1 MTIASNKNT
10 PRNTYTAT
18 AGQTAFTI
26 GFEFFK
32 VADVK
37 VYKNGTLLTYN
48 ASPSSASQYKI
59 TGTAS
64 ASDDAYEFGAG
75 GTVTLG
81 AGATADDIIVIIR
94 DITLER
100 TSDFPTTGAFDITS
114 LNTQLDTMTSML
126 SDIKQQSDRSVK
138 LLDTDTISATVTLP
152 AKASRQDKMLGFDSS
167 GNVETTI
174 SSSGL
179 STLSTITS
187 DITTVAGISSAVS
200 NVSSIS
206 SAVSS
211 VSSNSANINSVAAVS
226 SLITSDFV
234 SDLNTLAT
242 TDIVNDLNT
251 LATADIVSDLNTLAT
266 TDIVSDLNTLATT
279 DIVND
284 LNTLATADIVSDLNT
299 LATTDIVSDLNQLAT
314 TDFVSD
320 LNAIEGIKANVTTV
334 ANNVTGVNS
343 FAERYRVGSSDPT
356 SSLDEGDLFYN
367 STDNAV
373 KFYNGTSWASITAGL
388 SDIVGDVTPQL
399 GGNLDVNGNSIVSVS
414 NGNIAITPNGSG
426 KVILDGLSFP
436 TADGTSGQA
445 LTTDG
450 SGNVSFNTIQAS
462 ELSTAGNVFSN
473 YNNISSDTTITTAS
487 TKNSVLFGV
496 ITVSS
501 NAVLT
506 IGGNGDLR
514 IL

>member
-18 AGQTAFTI
+18 GGQTAFTI

-37 VYKNGTLLTYN
+37 VYRNGSLLTYN
-48 ASPSSASQYKI
+48 ASPSSVSQYKI

-81 AGATADDIIVIIR
+81 AGATADDSIVIIR
-94 DITLER
+94 DIVLER

-114 LNTQLDTMTSML
+114 LNTQLDTITSML
-126 SDIKQQSDRSVK
+126 SDLKQQSDRSVK
-138 LLDTDTISATVTLP
+138 LLDTDTVSSTITLP
-152 AKASRQDKMLGFDSS
+152 AKASRQDKVLAFDSS
-167 GNVETTI
+167 GNVETSI

-179 STLSTITS
+179 STLATITS
-187 DITTVAGISSAVS
+187 DITTVAGISSDVTSVAGNSTNINTVASANS
-200 NVSSIS
+200 NIS
-206 SAVSS
+206 TIA
-211 VSSNSANINSVAAVS
+211 SNISNINSVAGVS

-242 TDIVNDLNT
+242 TAIVEDLNI
-251 LATADIVSDLNTLAT
+251 LATS
-266 TDIVSDLNTLATT
+266 
-279 DIVND
+279 
-284 LNTLATADIVSDLNT
+284 
-299 LATTDIVSDLNQLAT
+299 DIVSDLNQLAT

-334 ANNVTGVNS
+334 ADNITGVNS

-373 KFYNGTSWASITAGL
+373 KYYNGTSWASITAGL
-388 SDIVGDVTPQL
+388 TDIVNDITPQL

-450 SGNVSFNTIQAS
+450 AGNVAFTTIQAS
-462 ELSTAGNVFSN
+462 EITTEGSVFSN
-473 YNNISSDTTITTAS
+473 YNQITGNVTTTTAS
-487 TKNSVLFGV
+487 TKNAFLFGP
-496 ITVSS
+496 ITISGSATWTVSGS
-501 NAVLT
+501 GTLE
-506 IGGNGDLR
+506 

>member
-18 AGQTAFTI
+18 GGQTAFTI

-37 VYKNGTLLTYN
+37 VYRNGSLLTYN
-48 ASPSSASQYKI
+48 ASPSSVSQYKI

-64 ASDDAYEFGAG
+64 ASDDAYEFGSG

-81 AGATADDIIVIIR
+81 AGATADDSIVIIR
-94 DITLER
+94 DIVLER

-138 LLDTDTISATVTLP
+138 LLDTDTVSATITLP
-152 AKASRQDKMLGFDSS
+152 AKATRQDKVLGFDSS
-167 GNVETTI
+167 GNIETTI

-179 STLSTITS
+179 ATLSSITS
-187 DITTVAGISSAVS
+187 DITTVAGISSNVTSVAGNSTNINTVASADS
-200 NVSSIS
+200 NIS
-206 SAVSS
+206 TIA
-211 VSSNSANINSVAAVS
+211 SNISNINSVAGVS

-242 TDIVNDLNT
+242 TAIVEDLN
-251 LATADIVSDLNTLAT
+251 I
-266 TDIVSDLNTLATT
+266 LATT
-279 DIVND
+279 DIVN
-284 LNTLATADIVSDLNT
+284 
-299 LATTDIVSDLNQLAT
+299 DLNQLAT

-356 SSLDEGDLFYN
+356 TSLDEGDLFYN

-373 KFYNGTSWASITAGL
+373 KYYNGSSWASITAGL
-388 SDIVGDVTPQL
+388 TDIVNDTTPQL
-399 GGNLDVNGNSIVSVS
+399 GGNLDVNGNSIVSAS

-450 SGNVSFNTIQAS
+450 GGNISFTTIQAS
-462 ELSTAGNVFSN
+462 ELTTVGNVFSN
-473 YNNISSDTTITTAS
+473 YNSISSDLTITTAS
-487 TKNSVLFGV
+487 TKNSVLFGP
-496 ITVSS
+496 ITIAS

-506 IGGNGDLR
+506 IAGSGTLQ

>member
-1 MTIASNKNT
+1 MTISLNT

-18 AGQTAFTI
+18 AGQTDFTI
-26 GFEFFK
+26 GFEFFA

-37 VYKNGTLLTYN
+37 AYKNGTLLTYN
-48 ASPSSASQYKI
+48 ASPSTNSQYSLV
-59 TGTAS
+59 GTAS
-64 ASDDAYEFGAG
+64 SSDDAYEFGGG
-75 GTVTLG
+75 GTLKLG
-81 AGATADDIIVIIR
+81 GGGASANDIIVIIR
-94 DITLER
+94 DIAITR
-100 TSDFPTTGAFDITS
+100 TSDFSSTGTLDVKSI
-114 LNTQLDTMTSML
+114 NTQLDQLTAIVGDLKGQT
-126 SDIKQQSDRSVK
+126 DRSVK
-138 LLDTDTISATVTLP
+138 LLDTDTVSATVTLP
-152 AKASRQDKMLGFDSS
+152 AKATRQSKILGFDAN
-167 GNVETTI
+167 GNIETTV

-179 STLSTITS
+179 ATLSSITS
-187 DITTVAGISSAVS
+187 DITTVAGISSDITAVAADATDIGVVAAANTNIGTIAS
-200 NVSSIS
+200 NIS
-206 SAVSS
+206 
-211 VSSNSANINSVAAVS
+211 NINSVAGVS

-242 TDIVNDLNT
+242 TAIVEDLN
-251 LATADIVSDLNTLAT
+251 I
-266 TDIVSDLNTLATT
+266 LATT
-279 DIVND
+279 DIVN
-284 LNTLATADIVSDLNT
+284 
-299 LATTDIVSDLNQLAT
+299 DLNQLAT

-388 SDIVGDVTPQL
+388 TDIVNDGTPQL
-399 GGNLDVNGNSIVSVS
+399 GGDLDVNGNSIVSAS

-426 KVILDGLSFP
+426 KIILDGLSFP

-450 SGNVSFNTIQAS
+450 AGNVAFTTIQAS
-462 ELSTAGNVFSN
+462 ELSTQGAVFSN
-473 YNNISSDTTITTAS
+473 YNAITSSVTTTVAS
-487 TKNSVLFGV
+487 SKNAFLFGP
-496 ITVSS
+496 ITVSGS
-501 NAVLT
+501 ATWTVSGSGTLE
-506 IGGNGDLR
+506 